1 MRIQRVVV
9 ALLGASLLALT
20 GALLL
25 GRSAVAQAVAPVLRA
40 RAVELVDDRGVV
52 RAQLDVESSGE
63 VVLRLRDAGGTIRVK
78 LGASAEGSG
87 LVLLDDA
94 AEPGIHMLATR
105 AGTSLTLKKGQQ
117 QHVIKP

>member
-1 MRIQRVVV
+1 M
-9 ALLGASLLALT
+9 
-20 GALLL
+20 
-25 GRSAVAQAVAPVLRA
+25 
-40 RAVELVDDRGVV
+40 
-52 RAQLDVESSGE
+52 
-63 VVLRLRDAGGTIRVK
+63 VLRLRDAGGTIRVK

-94 AEPGIHMLATR
+94 TEPGIHMLAKR

>member
-1 MRIQRVVV
+1 MTIQRVVAALV
-9 ALLGASLLALT
+9 GAALLVLLGALPP
-20 GALLL
+20 
-25 GRSAVAQAVAPVLRA
+25 GRSAPAQSVAPVLRA
-40 RAVELVDDRGVV
+40 RAIELVDDRGVV
-52 RAQLDVESSGE
+52 RAQLDVESGGE

-94 AEPGIHMLATR
+94 TEPGIHMLAKR
-105 AGTSLTLKKGQQ
+105 AGTSLTLRKGPQ